1 LTDQEGFVHVKM
13 FDRPAERLMG
23 FSTKQLIALQG
34 SDDTAAIKAL
44 FGAVD
49 VDTVRTFN
57 ILVSMSKFDGSL
69 KQAHFKQKCI
79 RRKLKNESS
88 NTANK

>member
-1 LTDQEGFVHVKM
+1 MELTDQEGFVHVKM
-13 FDRPAERLMG
+13 LDRPAERLMG
-23 FSTKQLIALQG
+23 FSTKQLIALQD

-57 ILVSMSKFDGSL
+57 ILVSMSKFDGSFE
-69 KQAHFKQKCI
+69 ASAF
-79 RRKLKNESS
+79 
-88 NTANK
+88 

>member
-1 LTDQEGFVHVKM
+1 
-13 FDRPAERLMG
+13 MG
-23 FSTKQLIALQG
+23 FSTKQLIALQD

-57 ILVSMSKFDGSL
+57 ILVSMSKFDGSFEE
-69 KQAHFKQKCI
+69 ASAF
-79 RRKLKNESS
+79 
-88 NTANK
+88 